1 MHQDIRIVEI
11 ATPSSGISAPEWLA
25 QAGPIH
31 RQLRPNLP
39 ADYAGRIAA
48 IVRGGA
54 AMSVAIRAERVVGLA
69 VYRFFEN
76 SHAGLRCYV
85 DDLVTDEAERS
96 SGVGRALIDHL
107 QALARARACRSL
119 ELESGSQRS
128 SAHRFYFREG
138 FVITGFSFKK
148 DLQ

>member
-85 DDLVTDEAERS
+85 DDLV
-96 SGVGRALIDHL
+96 GRALIDHL